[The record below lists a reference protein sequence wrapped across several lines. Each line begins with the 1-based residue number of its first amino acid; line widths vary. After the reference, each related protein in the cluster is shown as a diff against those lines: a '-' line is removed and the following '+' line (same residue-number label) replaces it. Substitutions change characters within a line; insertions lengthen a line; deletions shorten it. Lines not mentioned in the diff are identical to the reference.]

1 MNSLKTLIRL
11 HKQTLDEK
19 RRVLA
24 TLEGRRDGIIG
35 EGEELERQVV
45 EEQAFAKRTPEVQFA
60 YGAFAHRVILTR
72 ESLAQRLREVE
83 AEIEISGAEVAE
95 AYAELKKYEIAL
107 SLRER
112 RARAEAARRERYEL
126 DEIGLKMHHRR
137 RAG

>member
-11 HKQTLDEK
+11 HKQALDEK
-19 RRVLA
+19 RWVLA
-24 TLEGRRDGIIG
+24 ALEGRRDGIIG
-35 EGEELERQVV
+35 QREDLERQVV
-45 EEQAFAKRTPEVQFA
+45 EEQAFAARTPEVQFA
-60 YGAFAHRVILTR
+60 YGAFANRVILTR
-72 ESLAQRLREVE
+72 EALAQQLREIE
-83 AEIEISGAEVAE
+83 AEIEIAGAEVAE